1 MCHKYVSVFT
11 SEVCSHLRVS
21 GLALSS
27 SWVILLPDLCQAAM
41 SHHLGL
47 SLNVAF
53 S

>member
-11 SEVCSHLRVS
+11 FKVCSHFSVS
-21 GLALSS
+21 RLALSS
-27 SWVILLPDLCQAAM
+27 SWVILLPDLCQVAM